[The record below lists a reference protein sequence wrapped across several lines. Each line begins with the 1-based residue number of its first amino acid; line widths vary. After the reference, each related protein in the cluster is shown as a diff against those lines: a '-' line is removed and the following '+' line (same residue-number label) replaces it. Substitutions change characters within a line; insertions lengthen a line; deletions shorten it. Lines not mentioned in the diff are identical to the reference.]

1 MQSIEYLARARSIFL
16 KLDRWTPKYLGAKY
30 WIPCTCKKYFFE
42 VGYIDLQVFRCKVL
56 NTFHV
61 QEVFYRSWIYGSPV
75 IQVQSI
81 ECFKRARS
89 ICLKLDIWTAM
100 YLDAKYWILCTCK
113 KYFYEVGYMDPQVF
127 RCRELITLHMQE
139 VSLRSWIYWPPGI

>member
-42 VGYIDLQVFRCKVL
+42 VRYIDLQVFRCKVL

-61 QEVFYRSWIYGSPV
+61 QEVFYRSWIYGSPG

-81 ECFKRARS
+81 EYFARARS
-89 ICLKLDIWTAM
+89 IFSKLDIWTRR
-100 YLDAKYWILCTCK
+100 YLGAKYWVLCMCK
-113 KYFYEVGYMDPQVF
+113 KYFFEFGYMDPQVF
-127 RCRELITLHMQE
+127 RCKVFNTMHVQE
-139 VSLRSWIYWPPGI
+139 VFLGSGIYGPPGI